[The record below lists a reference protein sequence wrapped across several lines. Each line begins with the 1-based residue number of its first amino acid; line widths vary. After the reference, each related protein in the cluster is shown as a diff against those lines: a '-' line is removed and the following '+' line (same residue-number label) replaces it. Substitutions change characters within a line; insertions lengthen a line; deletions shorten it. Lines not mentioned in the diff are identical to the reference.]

1 MDSEKKLFRVSEV
14 KVTYRPKVKKSDRYK
29 IACSGDV
36 YKLVMKEVYS
46 SDTIEYVESFYILLL
61 NRASEVLGYK
71 RISIGGINGTV
82 VDAKIVFGTALKCNA
97 SSVILIHNHPSGS
110 LWASQPDKDLTK
122 KLAQGGK
129 LLDVLVLDHLIVTAE
144 GFYSFADDG
153 VME

>member
-1 MDSEKKLFRVSEV
+1 
-14 KVTYRPKVKKSDRYK
+14 
-29 IACSGDV
+29 
-36 YKLVMKEVYS
+36 MKEVYS